1 MQHFLKP
8 SLLALSVLT
17 LVGCSSTFKDQRY
30 QVAEAKLANGERYSA
45 EPSDDV
51 VVQQEQVNQRG
62 YKELQPF
69 SNQRLSLKQ
78 VRELADN
85 FPSSNSLTFS
95 ADKMPGEQFLHS
107 VFGELLGVSYVIA
120 EGTPNLELP
129 VTLNLQ
135 KQVSSRALF
144 LLVADILN
152 QREIAITLKDQVYFI
167 HARDPDSKAST
178 SVGFGRQIND
188 VPAIQG
194 EVVQIVPIRFGMSS
208 GLERTLAEISN
219 AKITP
224 DLQQNAIYV
233 RGTREEVLRVLD
245 LINLFDTPASRGRSI
260 GLLYLT
266 YLAPDE
272 FTKQAGILLESEGLS
287 ADVDRAGRNNMAMIN
302 LDQIGAVALFASDP
316 LYIERARFWASQLDQ
331 PSKGVEKR
339 YFVFHPRFARAA
351 DLGQSVASL
360 LGQAVGTN
368 RVGSQARDTRSS
380 GITTQ
385 SGNQANQM
393 QQRPAAAAGGAVTVN
408 TESVRMTVDE
418 RSNTI
423 IFYSTGKE
431 YQSLLPMI
439 RRLDVM
445 PKQILLEATIA
456 EVTMED
462 DFALGFEYA
471 VTNGKFSSNTSTFKA
486 GEIGGLNLSYINGL
500 DKVVANMRQTD
511 SKINVLSNPS
521 IVVRDGV
528 QASMSVGNDIPT
540 LGATSTNP
548 NTGAETVAVVY
559 RKTGVNLAVTPTI
572 NAQGLV
578 VMQIEQS
585 ISNTAQKGSSISGSP
600 AIYERNIS
608 TEVIAQSGQTILLAG
623 LISDN
628 SSENETKVPFFGDLP
643 LLGNL
648 FRTQGKTGQKTE
660 LVILITPKVIDRPE
674 HWNNIRNRLTEG
686 LNFLAIDVEKN
697 SD

>member
-1 MQHFLKP
+1 MQHFLRP

-17 LVGCSSTFKDQRY
+17 LVGCSSTFKEQRY
-30 QVAEAKLANGERYSA
+30 QVAEAKLANGELYSA

-51 VVQQEQVNQRG
+51 VVQQEQVNQRR
-62 YKELQPF
+62 YEELQPF

-85 FPSSNSLTFS
+85 FPSNNSLTFS
-95 ADKMPGEQFLHS
+95 ADKLPGEQFLHS
-107 VFGELLGVSYVIA
+107 VFGELLGVSYVITD
-120 EGTPNLELP
+120 GTPNLEQP

-167 HARDPDSKAST
+167 HAKDPNSKAST
-178 SVGFGRQIND
+178 SVGFGRQFTD

-194 EVVQIVPIRFGMSS
+194 EIVQIVPIRFGLSS

-219 AKITP
+219 AQITP

-266 YLAPDE
+266 YVSPDE
-272 FTKQAGILLESEGLS
+272 FTKQAGTLLESEGLT
-287 ADVDRAGRNNMAMIN
+287 ADVGKAGRNNMAMIN
-302 LDQIGAVALFASDP
+302 LEQIGAVALFASDP
-316 LYIERARFWASQLDQ
+316 LYIERARFWASKLDQ

-360 LGQAVGTN
+360 LGQSIGTN

-380 GITTQ
+380 GIVTQ
-385 SGNQANQM
+385 SGNQANQ
-393 QQRPAAAAGGAVTVN
+393 QQRPAASSGGAVTVN
-408 TESVRMTVDE
+408 TENVRMTVDE

-486 GEIGGLNLSYINGL
+486 GEIGGLNLSYIDGL

-585 ISNTAQKGSSISGSP
+585 ISNTAQKGSSIQGSP

-628 SSENETKVPFFGDLP
+628 SSENETKVPFLGDMP
-643 LLGNL
+643 LLGAL

-686 LNFLAIDVEKN
+686 LNFLAIDVEKS